1 MKHVLVAS
9 LAALAAASPLT
20 TAGHTLIKPRQQA
33 ALSWELLPTNT
44 TAQFRG
50 LAAVSDSTA
59 WVSGTRGTVLRTV
72 DGGATWASVGPTLA
86 PEDAALQFRDVQA
99 FSAERAVILSIGEG
113 TDSRIYIT
121 EDGGASWD
129 LVFTNDEPTA
139 FYNCVDFEDGQRGLA
154 VSDPVDGKFRLAE
167 TLDGGRSWSIVDPSG
182 MPPALAGEFGF
193 SASGTCITTTAGRWY
208 LAAGGVDPGR
218 VFRSEDGHEWQAASA
233 EITGSE
239 AGGVF
244 SVRFRDEKH
253 GVAVGG
259 DFTVPEGAERNAAWS
274 ADGGETWTAAE
285 GFPQGYRSAVAWVGG
300 LCSVAVAVGPT
311 GSDVTVDGG
320 RTWTEFDGGAFDSV
334 ECVGRKVCWA
344 SGPSGRVAR
353 LVVGA

>member
-1 MKHVLVAS
+1 MKQFLVAS
-9 LAALAAASPLT
+9 LAAVAAASPLT
-20 TAGHTLIKPRQQA
+20 IATDHALNARQQR
-33 ALSWELLPTNT
+33 ALSWELFPTNT

-50 LAAVSDSTA
+50 LAAVSDTTA

-99 FSAERAVILSIGEG
+99 FSAEKAVILSIGEG

-121 EDGGASWD
+121 EDGGKSWD
-129 LVFTNDEPTA
+129 LVFTNEEPTA
-139 FYNCVDFEDGQRGLA
+139 FYNCVDFEDGQRGFA

-167 TLDGGRSWSIVDPSG
+167 TTDGGRSWGIVDPSG
-182 MPPALAGEFGF
+182 MAPAHEGEFGF

-218 VFRSEDGHEWQAASA
+218 VFRSDDGYAWGVSPAS
-233 EITGSE
+233 ITGSE

-244 SVRFRDEKH
+244 SVRFRDAKQ

-274 ADGGETWTAAE
+274 EDGGETWTASE
-285 GFPQGYRSAVAWVGG
+285 TFPRGYRSAAAWVGG
-300 LCSVAVAVGPT
+300 LCNVAVAVGPT

-320 RTWTEFDGGAFDSV
+320 RTWTGFDGGAFDSV
-334 ECVGRKVCWA
+334 ECVGRKTCWA

-353 LVVGA
+353 LVIS